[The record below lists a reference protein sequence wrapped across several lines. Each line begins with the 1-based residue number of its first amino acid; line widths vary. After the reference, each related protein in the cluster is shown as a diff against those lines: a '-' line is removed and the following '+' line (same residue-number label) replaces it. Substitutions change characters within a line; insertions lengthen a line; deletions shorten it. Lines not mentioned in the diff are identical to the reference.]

1 MYHLAGDFA
10 GLKDPKI
17 DDKIPIDI
25 YIVVGI
31 VMCFIVINISY
42 KLRR

>member
-25 YIVVGI
+25 YLSLAVYV
-31 VMCFIVINISY
+31 FYSNKY
-42 KLRR
+42 FL